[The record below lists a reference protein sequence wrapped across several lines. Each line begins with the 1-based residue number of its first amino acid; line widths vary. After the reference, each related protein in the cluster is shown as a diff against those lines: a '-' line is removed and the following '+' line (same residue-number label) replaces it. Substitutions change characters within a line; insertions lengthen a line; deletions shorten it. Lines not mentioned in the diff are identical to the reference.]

1 MIGSIKTELK
11 NKFVPA
17 SPVQLIKDIAGG
29 IVVALI
35 SIPISMGYAQI
46 AGLPMQ
52 YGLYGSVFTIIIF
65 GLLTS
70 SRDFV
75 FGVDAAPAALVGVTV
90 AAAGIE
96 PGSLQAMKFIPMLT
110 LLVAIWLLVFSFL
123 KAGRIVRYISSSV
136 MGGFVTGICCTIIL
150 MQVPKLFGG
159 SAGSGEAPELII
171 HIISQLV
178 LFNPVSSSL
187 SMLSIAIIML
197 ARKFI
202 PRLPMSVIVM
212 AAAAISG
219 MLISFEDIGV
229 KLLPHVDKGFPGFPE
244 ISFPVSFSELSE
256 ELFSSL
262 SIAAVILAESLLA
275 SRSNAV
281 KDGYKLSENREILA
295 YSAANFVSAFS
306 GCCPVNASVSRTG
319 IVRQF
324 GARSQWLSISAGIAM
339 TGVLYFAAPMIEYLP
354 VPVLTSIVVAA
365 LMNACEFREAV
376 HYFRRS
382 RTEFYIFSGA
392 FLAVLIFGT
401 VYGLVIGVVLSF
413 VSVII
418 RAVTPPRAFLG
429 VIEGKENSFYAMR
442 RNNEARPVKNTI
454 IYRFGG
460 NLFFANIDTLQNDIE
475 AAIRDDTKVVIINAG
490 ACGSIDITAA
500 QRLMMMYDELKA
512 RGIRFY
518 ITEHVGEVNDQI
530 RSYGIERLLES
541 GAVRMTIPL
550 ALRDAGIHYPY
561 PLEKT
566 PHIMFEPGGTKIISK
581 RTSARTI
588 TSRPSH
594 ISRKAKGIQP
604 ELEWVFGSDAAVY
617 RRKIASQLVEKLFD
631 SSVSLEELEDAE
643 KHTLWGRVNMFDED
657 EILDMMEN
665 TLEKQLKD
673 DPRML
678 EKTESIIHSRRDYIE
693 KKMSEMD
700 PEAIKKLRS
709 RRNRFIENLEKKE

>member
-171 HIISQLV
+171 HIISQLE
-178 LFNPVSSSL
+178 LFNPVSFSL

-256 ELFSSL
+256 ELCFSFFRLL
-262 SIAAVILAESLLA
+262 SCQCKCLQ
-275 SRSNAV
+275 
-281 KDGYKLSENREILA
+281 NRH
-295 YSAANFVSAFS
+295 S
-306 GCCPVNASVSRTG
+306 ASVRCP
-319 IVRQF
+319 F
-324 GARSQWLSISAGIAM
+324 
-339 TGVLYFAAPMIEYLP
+339 P
-354 VPVLTSIVVAA
+354 V
-365 LMNACEFREAV
+365 
-376 HYFRRS
+376 
-382 RTEFYIFSGA
+382 A
-392 FLAVLIFGT
+392 F
-401 VYGLVIGVVLSF
+401 
-413 VSVII
+413 
-418 RAVTPPRAFLG
+418 
-429 VIEGKENSFYAMR
+429 
-442 RNNEARPVKNTI
+442 
-454 IYRFGG
+454 
-460 NLFFANIDTLQNDIE
+460 NL
-475 AAIRDDTKVVIINAG
+475 
-490 ACGSIDITAA
+490 C
-500 QRLMMMYDELKA
+500 
-512 RGIRFY
+512 
-518 ITEHVGEVNDQI
+518 
-530 RSYGIERLLES
+530 
-541 GAVRMTIPL
+541 
-550 ALRDAGIHYPY
+550 
-561 PLEKT
+561 
-566 PHIMFEPGGTKIISK
+566 
-581 RTSARTI
+581 
-588 TSRPSH
+588 
-594 ISRKAKGIQP
+594 
-604 ELEWVFGSDAAVY
+604 
-617 RRKIASQLVEKLFD
+617 
-631 SSVSLEELEDAE
+631 
-643 KHTLWGRVNMFDED
+643 
-657 EILDMMEN
+657 
-665 TLEKQLKD
+665 
-673 DPRML
+673 
-678 EKTESIIHSRRDYIE
+678 
-693 KKMSEMD
+693 
-700 PEAIKKLRS
+700 
-709 RRNRFIENLEKKE
+709 RNRYDRSALLCCSYD